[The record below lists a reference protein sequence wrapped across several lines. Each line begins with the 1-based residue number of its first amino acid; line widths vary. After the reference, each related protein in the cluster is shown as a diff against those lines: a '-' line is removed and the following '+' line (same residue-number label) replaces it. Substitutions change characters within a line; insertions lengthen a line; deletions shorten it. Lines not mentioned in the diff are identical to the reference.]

1 MTPFT
6 NEFVMLDV
14 RPVIFTGVGIL
25 NALDRALFD
34 INPSKSKMGLQKCCS
49 PICLL
54 FYCDYEYT
62 FYSHS
67 IVAGGLD
74 VMSYTMRLICATSLT
89 MRTDTRSSTS
99 YGMRAQSAVIKSVV
113 VTERSASV

>member
-1 MTPFT
+1 
-6 NEFVMLDV
+6 MLDV

-54 FYCDYEYT
+54 LYCDYEHT

-67 IVAGGLD
+67 IVAGGFD
-74 VMSYTMRLICATSLT
+74 VMSYATRFTPGTSATMRPLIRA
-89 MRTDTRSSTS
+89 STS
-99 YGMRAQSAVIKSVV
+99 
-113 VTERSASV
+113 